1 MTAVPPPVARIA
13 EVMSSFPA
21 RWCLCG
27 GWAVDAILGGETRRH
42 GDVDITIFED
52 DAAALYKH
60 LAGWQLIAH
69 DTRVPGNSAE
79 PWNGRKLS
87 LPAHIHGHAPDDGP
101 STPAFLVNPSEQGFD
116 LEIVV
121 NELSES
127 GDWQL
132 YYIPNEV
139 HNFSREPLLTV
150 PLGECTQES
159 TWGFPTLTAQVL
171 LFYKATA
178 YRDSANYLRRR
189 DHLDFDRL
197 LPRLTKQQRSWLHD
211 AIALVDADHPWLGV
225 LAM

>member
-1 MTAVPPPVARIA
+1 MTTVPAPVARIA
-13 EVMSSFPA
+13 DLMSSFPA
-21 RWCLCG
+21 EWFLCG

-79 PWNGRKLS
+79 PWNGRELS
-87 LPAHIHGHAPDDGP
+87 LPAHLHAHP
-101 STPAFLVNPSEQGFD
+101 PAEGTTMPERLDNPSKQGFD

-121 NELSES
+121 NELSDN

-139 HNFSREPLLTV
+139 HNFSREPLFSIPV
-150 PLGECTQES
+150 NDCTQQS
-159 TWGFPTLTAQVL
+159 AWGVPSLTAKVL

-178 YRDSANYLRRR
+178 YRDSPNYMRRR

-197 LPRLTKQQRSWLHD
+197 FPTLDSRQRKWLRE
-211 AIALVDADHPWLGV
+211 AIALVDADHPWLGP
-225 LAM
+225 LSM